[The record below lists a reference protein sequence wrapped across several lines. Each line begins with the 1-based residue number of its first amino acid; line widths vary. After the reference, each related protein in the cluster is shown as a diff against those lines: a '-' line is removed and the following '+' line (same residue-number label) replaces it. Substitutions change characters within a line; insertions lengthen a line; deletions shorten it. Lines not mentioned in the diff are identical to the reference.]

1 MAAKNPPHCTDSRPT
16 MPAEDLALNPD
27 PSPLSVPARQKHIP
41 LAKVRSAYGRWAP
54 VYDELFGA
62 CFKPG
67 QRRAVEVLAG
77 QPGDRILEVGVG
89 TGLALPLWPRHTEVT
104 GIDISE
110 RMLQRAERLCKRH
123 RLKHVKL
130 RVLDA
135 QATDFPDN
143 HFDKIAAMYVVSV
156 VPHAPALL
164 TEMRRICKPGGR
176 IVIVNHFAHPH
187 PFINGC
193 ERLLADY
200 AALLGFHTAMPTA
213 VVTKSPGLRILRT
226 EAVNWGGY
234 WTLIEAEN
242 LK

>member
-1 MAAKNPPHCTDSRPT
+1 
-16 MPAEDLALNPD
+16 MPAEEVVLNSDPAPLAT
-27 PSPLSVPARQKHIP
+27 SVRQKSLT
-41 LAKVRSAYGRWAP
+41 LAKVRSAYERWAP

-77 QPGDRILEVGVG
+77 KSGERILEVGVG
-89 TGLALPLWPRHTEVT
+89 TGLALPLWPRETEVT

-110 RMLQRAERLCKRH
+110 RMLQRADRLCKRQ
-123 RLKHVKL
+123 RLDHVKL
-130 RVLDA
+130 RVLNA
-135 QATDFPDN
+135 QATDFPDS

-156 VPHAPALL
+156 VPNAPALL
-164 TEMRRICKPGGR
+164 AEMRRICKPGGR
-176 IVIVNHFAHPH
+176 IVIVNHFSHPN
-187 PFINGC
+187 PIINRG

-200 AALLGFHTAMPTA
+200 AALLGFHTAMPTS
-213 VVTKSPGLRILRT
+213 VVTRAHGLRILRT

-242 LK
+242 IK